1 MATNRKW
8 VLMEEVEEIDYNE
21 LAEKEEE
28 MFCLESE
35 FWEYQ
40 I

>member
-1 MATNRKW
+1 
-8 VLMEEVEEIDYNE
+8 MEEEEIDYNE

-28 MFCLESE
+28 MFCLEAE